1 MLIEVF
7 CQKLIVSNV
16 SGTPFLIPDPLLLLV
31 WFYYGEH
38 VKVTGTKKKLLS
50 SHFAPHISTK
60 KNEVRKWYND
70 LKKQPSKAVLKK
82 RCSENLQQSYR
93 STPMQSNFIDITL
106 RHGCSPVNLLRF
118 AEHLFL
124 RTALDSCF

>member
-82 RCSENLQQSYR
+82 RCSENL
-93 STPMQSNFIDITL
+93 
-106 RHGCSPVNLLRF
+106 LRF